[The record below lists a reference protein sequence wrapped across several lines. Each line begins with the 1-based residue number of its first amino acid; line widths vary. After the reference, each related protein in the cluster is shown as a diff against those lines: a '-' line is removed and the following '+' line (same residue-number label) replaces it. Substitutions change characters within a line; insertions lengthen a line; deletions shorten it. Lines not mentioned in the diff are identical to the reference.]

1 MSFLPVAVECSEQLA
16 SLAAQVSELA
26 VAIFSAKAFIGSLVP
41 PRYTK
46 AARRIP
52 GTARS
57 NNNEDMVTLL
67 CFPESEPSVFV
78 FFAVEAFL
86 LLLLPFFAAIIVYA
100 SILSKSE
107 PLSIPYLYLLYKYPF
122 NVQSYMSTLST
133 TLSFDSHS
141 SHNAAVGAPVEID
154 SDTALAKAAR
164 GS

>member
-1 MSFLPVAVECSEQLA
+1 M
-16 SLAAQVSELA
+16 SELA
-26 VAIFSAKAFIGSLVP
+26 AAISSAEAFIGPLVP

-46 AARRIP
+46 AARRMP

-57 NNNEDMVTLL
+57 NNNEGMVTLL

-86 LLLLPFFAAIIVYA
+86 LLLLPFFAAIIAYA

-122 NVQSYMSTLST
+122 NVQSYP
-133 TLSFDSHS
+133 FQF
-141 SHNAAVGAPVEID
+141 
-154 SDTALAKAAR
+154 
-164 GS
+164 